1 MSDYDLD
8 GVHIT
13 EPRCPAQDD
22 DGGYCPA
29 VPRIPCP
36 KCLLVAY
43 CSQECRESH
52 WPKHRDEC
60 VVGFSPPDDNNPD
73 LKKDDDSW
81 RDPWFWAKHAATD
94 VLNLEKNEGKEF
106 DGALDILLVG
116 ESSLRHLIYSIC
128 KLPDTANPKINAT
141 INETAPHHLA
151 RLVLTALLLTDDS
164 FDPITNAEA
173 VVHLW
178 YSAKLPSTLF
188 NHIELVA
195 AEPLL
200 TAMED
205 LDKLCA
211 DNRISEVNSFP
222 VTMPRRGKSVVIDI
236 NRAQWSQI
244 IRFVKISKNT
254 NVDNASIIRGW
265 DCKKYSEPLYRVL
278 RRMTPVRATGMMRWR
293 SDGLLLPYG
302 HPREEFDILNPL
314 FFPDHT
320 AYPVG
325 ATQEPLTE
333 WPMELLDHPCGPAQN
348 DVYGKMFY
356 YVRDL
361 CVEFQKRIKT
371 LQPEIRILSN
381 YIHELPA
388 HHTFGPSKKQFDRIE
403 AAHYW
408 DRKPFLTLV
417 SLSALLRHED
427 ENPNAALLTLTRQ
440 SVIHRMDSVK
450 KDLDTEK
457 KLTFQSSGT
466 KLDELAPPLKVG
478 DPEDIP
484 AAIRR
489 RLGLVLWRNWDRF
502 SEHYLGSPHYFHLL
516 NVISP
521 YDQTERGLSATGF
534 LGLSLK
540 PKNTVTRRWPN
551 RLVHNRKDTLS
562 LRDFNRWLAWG
573 DNMPER
579 WLEWKRFDDVCT
591 ETWDRFFQLSLAED
605 KARVRGTLEEMG
617 IEDAIKNVFLE
628 EKELNGG
635 NGATEVSNEAG
646 EDKQENGPREIDN
659 EGSGGKGNENLADK
673 AKSKKKKKKKNKK
686 GAK

>member
-1 MSDYDLD
+1 MSDYDSED
-8 GVHIT
+8 VPPIT
-13 EPRCPAQDD
+13 EPRCPTQDD
-22 DGGYCPA
+22 DGGYCAAEPL
-29 VPRIPCP
+29 IPCP
-36 KCLLVAY
+36 ECLLVAY

-52 WPKHRDEC
+52 WPKHHVEC

-73 LKKDDDSW
+73 LKKDEDSW
-81 RDPWFWAKHAATD
+81 KDPWFWAKHAATD

-106 DGALDILLVG
+106 DGALDILLLG
-116 ESSLRHLIYSIC
+116 ESSLRHFIYSIC
-128 KLPDTANPKINAT
+128 KLPDTANPKISAT
-141 INETAPHHLA
+141 INETSPNHLA

-178 YSAKLPSTLF
+178 YSAKLPSSLF

-211 DNRISEVNSFP
+211 EHRISEVNSFP

-236 NRAQWSQI
+236 NRTQWSQI
-244 IRFVKISKNT
+244 IRFVKISKHT

-265 DCKKYSEPLYRVL
+265 DCKNYSEPLHRVL

-302 HPREEFDILNPL
+302 HPREEFNILNPL

-320 AYPVG
+320 SYPVG

-361 CVEFQKRIKT
+361 CIEFQKRINT

-381 YIHELPA
+381 LIHELPA
-388 HHTFGPSKKQFDRIE
+388 QHTVGRSKKQFDRIE

-408 DRKPFLTLV
+408 DRQPFLTLV

-440 SVIHRMDSVK
+440 SVIHQMDSVK
-450 KDLDTEK
+450 RDLETEK
-457 KLTFQSSGT
+457 KFTFQSSGT

-478 DPEDIP
+478 DPEDSP
-484 AAIRR
+484 AAVRR

-502 SEHYLGSPHYFHLL
+502 SEHYLSCPHYFHLL

-521 YDQTERGLSATGF
+521 YEQTERGLSATGF

-540 PKNTVTRRWPN
+540 PKNIVTRRWPN

-579 WLEWKRFDDVCT
+579 WLEWKRFHDVDA
-591 ETWDRFFQLSLAED
+591 ETWDRFLDLSLAED
-605 KARVRGTLEEMG
+605 KARVKGKLEELG
-617 IEDAIKNVFLE
+617 LEDAIKTVFLQ
-628 EKELNGG
+628 ELELKSGHR
-635 NGATEVSNEAG
+635 ATEISNETD
-646 EDKQENGPREIDN
+646 EDKQDIDQGDIDDG
-659 EGSGGKGNENLADK
+659 ELVGKGNEDSAEK
-673 AKSKKKKKKKNKK
+673 AKPKKKKNKK
-686 GAK
+686 KKGGN